1 MVRVQEK
8 KIGDKYTQLWIPL
21 PKKICEAMQ
30 ISKGSELKVFVERGD
45 LILRRVC
52 NVPFSNYSRK

>member
-1 MVRVQEK
+1 MVKVQEK
-8 KIGDKYTQLWIPL
+8 KIGDKYTQLWISL

-45 LILRRVC
+45 LILRQANLKTMARGLI
-52 NVPFSNYSRK
+52 